1 MSETASGVGGTATG
15 RPGRIVCAMS
25 GGVDSSV
32 AAALLV
38 AAGHEVVGLTMRL
51 YDARDHARQGRGGTC
66 CSPAEIDQA
75 RDVCALLGIPHYT
88 VDEQDRFGAAVID
101 DFAREYAAGRTPN
114 PCVRCNEQVKFG
126 PLLARARALG
136 ATALATGHYARLADG
151 ALLRAAD
158 ESKDQSYFLFAVP
171 RALLEHVRFPLG
183 TWHKEHVR
191 KYARELGLV
200 NADAPDSQEL
210 CFVGGRDHGEVVE
223 ARARALGLDAG
234 ALQPGEVV
242 DASGAVLGSHAGI
255 HRVTIGQRRG
265 LRVAG
270 TTPRYVLRVI
280 PERRQVVVGDAA
292 ALQVQAIALTDFR
305 RLAPLGTRESLRAA
319 VQIRHRARP
328 VPATI
333 ELDGGRARVVFDTPV
348 QAAAPGQA
356 GVVYAG
362 EQVLGGGWIAEA
374 EG

>member
-1 MSETASGVGGTATG
+1 MRV
-15 RPGRIVCAMS
+15 VCAMS

-51 YDARDHARQGRGGTC
+51 YDAREHARQGRGGTC

-75 RDVCALLGIPHYT
+75 RDVCAILGIPHYT
-88 VDEQDRFGAAVID
+88 VDEQERFGAQVID

-114 PCVRCNEQVKFG
+114 PCVRCNEHVKFG
-126 PLLARARALG
+126 PLVARARALG
-136 ATALATGHYARLADG
+136 AEALATGHYARLEGG
-151 ALLRAAD
+151 ALLRASD
-158 ESKDQSYFLFAVP
+158 EAKDQSYFLFAVP
-171 RALLEHVRFPLG
+171 PALLAAVRFPLG

-191 KYARELGLV
+191 ERARALGLA

-223 ARARALGLDAG
+223 ARVRALGLDG
-234 ALQPGEVV
+234 AALGPGAVV
-242 DASGAVLGSHAGI
+242 DAAGAVLGSHAGI
-255 HRVTIGQRRG
+255 HRVTVGQRRG
-265 LRVAG
+265 LKIAG

-280 PERRQVVVGDAA
+280 SERREVVVGDAA
-292 ALQVQAIALTDFR
+292 SLLTRELVLADFR
-305 RLAPLGTRESLRAA
+305 RLAPLGARETLRAA
-319 VQIRHRARP
+319 VQIRHRGRP
-328 VPATI
+328 APAEI
-333 ELDGGRARVVFDTPV
+333 ELDGDRARVRFTEPV

-362 EQVLGGGWIAEA
+362 ERVLGGGWIELAEA
-374 EG
+374 TP